1 MMDSII
7 KLYQSFSK
15 YKKDS
20 YTDLYY
26 HIQPSI
32 NLNQYKIFNEGN
44 KIYGFVN
51 WAFLS
56 DSVADQYK
64 KTGTLYKWEWQT
76 GKNLWLYD
84 IIIKKNSKQVMSWVY
99 NYFKE
104 YLKVNQSIHW
114 LRLDTDN
121 NVYRIGQKFKREFHG

>member
-121 NVYRIGQKFKREFHG
+121 NVYRMGQKFKREFHG

>member
-1 MMDSII
+1 MDSII

-51 WAFLS
+51 CAFLS

>member
-1 MMDSII
+1 MIDAII
-7 KLYQSFSK
+7 KLYQSFDK

-20 YTDLYY
+20 YSDLYY
-26 HIQPSI
+26 HIYPSI
-32 NLNQYKIFNEGN
+32 NLNQYKVFNEGN

-56 DSVADQYK
+56 DSVAEQYK
-64 KTGTLYKWEWQT
+64 KTGTLNKWEWQT

-84 IIIKKNSKQVMSWVY
+84 IIIKKNPKQVMSWVY

>member
-20 YTDLYY
+20 YSDLYY
-26 HIQPSI
+26 HIHPSI
-32 NLNQYKIFNEGN
+32 NLNQYKVFNEGN

-56 DSVADQYK
+56 DSVAEQYK
-64 KTGTLYKWEWQT
+64 KTGTLHKWEWQT

-84 IIIKKNSKQVMSWVY
+84 IIIKENPKEVMSWVY

-114 LRLDTDN
+114 LRLDSDN

>member
-1 MMDSII
+1 MSVSII
-7 KLYQSFSK
+7 
-15 YKKDS
+15 YKR
-20 YTDLYY
+20 
-26 HIQPSI
+26 SI
-32 NLNQYKIFNEGN
+32 LKAFLLTLFTFLFKVFNEGN

-56 DSVADQYK
+56 DIVAEQYK

-84 IIIKKNSKQVMSWVY
+84 IIIKKNPKQVMSWVY

>member
-1 MMDSII
+1 MDSII